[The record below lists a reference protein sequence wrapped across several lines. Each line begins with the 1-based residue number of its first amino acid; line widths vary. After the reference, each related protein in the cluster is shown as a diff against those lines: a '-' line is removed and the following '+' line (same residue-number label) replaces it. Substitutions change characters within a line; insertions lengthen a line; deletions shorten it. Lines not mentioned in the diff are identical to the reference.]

1 MPDTTSNPAA
11 RSWFVPAGRLFVIIV
26 GCVAGALVFN
36 YLLFRAAG
44 LPYIWTGVV
53 SAAFIAAVIATP
65 LLAYGVRR
73 QHELAGLKLRLNQ
86 VSSADHL
93 TSLLDGAVFTALVD
107 TFRATAEGKPGGRH
121 GALLIIDVDHFR
133 KVNARFG
140 RSWGDEALR
149 VIADVIRASVRSGD
163 LVGRLGGEE
172 FGIFLPNAR
181 RENADEVAERVR
193 KVIADTLFEPG
204 GRRCLLTVSVGG
216 IVFEDQL
223 VFDELVEAAE
233 EQLVLAKRNGRNR
246 SSIAAMAG
254 GRGELPSDHRVSSA
268 GNQITA

>member
-1 MPDTTSNPAA
+1 M
-11 RSWFVPAGRLFVIIV
+11 RSWSVPAVRLLVTIV
-26 GCVAGALVFN
+26 CSVAVALVFN

-44 LPYIWTGVV
+44 LPFVWTGVV
-53 SAAFIAAVIATP
+53 SAAFIAVAIATP
-65 LLAYGVRR
+65 LVVYGARR
-73 QHELAGLKLRLNQ
+73 ERELAGLKLRLNQ
-86 VSSADHL
+86 ASSADHL

-107 TFRATAEGKPGGRH
+107 AFRATAEGKPGGRH

-133 KVNARFG
+133 EVNARFG

-149 VIADVIRASVRSGD
+149 VIADVLRASVRSGD

-181 RENADEVAERVR
+181 RENADDVAERVR

-204 GRRCLLTVSVGG
+204 GKRCLLTVSVGG

-223 VFDELVEAAE
+223 VFDELIEAAE
-233 EQLVLAKRNGRNR
+233 EQLLLAKNGGRNR
-246 SSIAAMAG
+246 TSITAIIGSPGTLG
-254 GRGELPSDHRVSSA
+254 GDNRAPTM
-268 GNQITA
+268 GNQTPV